1 MLVDLDHPLVSC
13 VLENPSIRPIWDRW
27 DELALP
33 DCWIVAGC
41 LAQTVWNTKF
51 GYPLCRGLSDI
62 DLVYFDLVYFDPDDL
77 TESIEQSR
85 AKRVG
90 DLFCDLGLW
99 IDAKNEARVHLWY
112 EAKFGYAIAPYTSVV
127 DAIES
132 FPTTATSV
140 GIRPADDGAEIACPF
155 GLDDLFGGIVRPNKR
170 QITRGIYSSKVQK
183 WLAHWPSLQV
193 VPWED
198 AKDVYD

>member
-51 GYPLCRGLSDI
+51 GYPLRRGLSDI
-62 DLVYFDLVYFDPDDL
+62 DLVYFDPEDL
-77 TESIEQSR
+77 TESTEQSR

-90 DLFCDLGLW
+90 DMFHDLGVW
-99 IDAKNEARVHLWY
+99 IDTKNEARVHLWY

-140 GIRPADDGAEIACPF
+140 GIRPADGGAEIVCPF
-155 GLDDLFGGIVRPNKR
+155 GLDDLFAGIVHPNKR

-183 WLAHWPSLQV
+183 WLVHWPRLQV

-198 AKDVYD
+198 AEDVYD

>member
-13 VLENPSIRPIWDRW
+13 VLENPSIRRIWDRW

-33 DCWIVAGC
+33 DCWLVAGC
-41 LAQTVWNTKF
+41 LAQSVWNTKF
-51 GYPLCRGLSDI
+51 GYPLSRGLSDI
-62 DLVYFDLVYFDPDDL
+62 DLVYFDAEDL
-77 TESIEQSR
+77 TESTEQSR

-90 DLFCDLGLW
+90 DMFPDLGVW
-99 IDAKNEARVHLWY
+99 IDTKNEARVHLWY

-132 FPTTATSV
+132 FPTTAISV
-140 GIRPADDGAEIACPF
+140 GIRPADGGAEIACPF
-155 GLDDLFGGIVRPNKR
+155 GLDDLFAGIVRPNKR

-198 AKDVYD
+198 AEDVYD